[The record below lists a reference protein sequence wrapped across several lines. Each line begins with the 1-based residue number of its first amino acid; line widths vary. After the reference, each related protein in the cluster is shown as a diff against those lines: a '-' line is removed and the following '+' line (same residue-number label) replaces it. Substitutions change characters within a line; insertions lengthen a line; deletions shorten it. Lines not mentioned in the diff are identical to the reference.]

1 MKKPT
6 KPPRLSI
13 NKLGEYMT
21 ARAGRQN
28 KILYDAKYPQDYIV
42 AYYKDA
48 AEAISKCIVDG
59 LEDLGPLDAAIRSL
73 EQRAPKNIGEQRRFT
88 GNIDAI
94 ETFIS
99 IMDRVDL
106 KGITPR
112 LGSHQA
118 PTLRMNGVDISV
130 RPEVTLHGQK
140 RSGEPLIGGIKL
152 HFPKSFPLDKEAAEY
167 ISTGIQLYA
176 TDHLFTEG
184 AASHKHC
191 YVIDMASANVYE
203 GIQSIKQ
210 RTKDIG
216 DTTLQI
222 TSIWPNI

>member
-28 KILYDAKYPQDYIV
+28 KILHDAKYPQDYIV

-48 AEAISKCIVDG
+48 AEAIAKCIVDG
-59 LEDLGPLDAAIRSL
+59 LEDLRPLDAAIRNL
-73 EQRAPKNIGEQRRFT
+73 EQRIPKNTGEQRRFA

-99 IMDRVDL
+99 IMDRIDL
-106 KGITPR
+106 KGVVPR

-118 PTLRMNGVDISV
+118 STLRMNGVEISV
-130 RPEVTLHGQK
+130 RPEVTLHGEK
-140 RSGEPLIGGIKL
+140 RSGEKIVGGMKL
-152 HFPKSFPLDKEAAEY
+152 HFPKSFPLNTEAAEY
-167 ISTGIQLYA
+167 ISTGVQLYA
-176 TDHLFTEG
+176 NDHLFTEG

-191 YVIDMASANVYE
+191 YVVDMASAQVYE

-210 RTKDIG
+210 RTKDMG

-222 TSIWPNI
+222 ASIWPNI